1 MSYQIKNGGC
11 LQSMREMEDFYDK
24 HLKHLKQIVLR
35 EDFGDICKAHEL
47 PVEAIARAKQALE
60 MRVSWIKENRRPKA
74 EFSFHKFIFPID
86 CATENNKVIVRGAWR
101 AHEIA

>member
-1 MSYQIKNGGC
+1 MNNNTDNKFNDKMAE
-11 LQSMREMEDFYDK
+11 LYDK
-24 HLKHLKQIVLR
+24 HLQNLSQIVLR

-74 EFSFHKFIFPID
+74 KFSFHKFIFPVD